1 MIKTKRNQKW
11 KLPRTVLERRT
22 LCSSSYKNHK
32 LKVKLW
38 WAGFL
43 ERKKR
48 AFFVPFILSKGN
60 FFNICVLSQCS
71 MYVLSQCMFNTLSEY
86 AYFYISK
93 NITSYTYL
101 LVFKIVES
109 LPLFMREK
117 WTQDKQ
123 VKSYVSS
130 MEKGYIQNPKRIQSV
145 TTFAKSPALLIAF
158 LILCFKSQSK
168 TALNH
173 GV

>member
-11 KLPRTVLERRT
+11 KLPRTILERRT

-60 FFNICVLSQCS
+60 FFNICVLSQCIVCS
-71 MYVLSQCMFNTLSEY
+71 IHFQNVPTFTYQKTLLHTLICLFLKSSKAFLCLCGKSELKANRLNLMYLPWRRD
-86 AYFYISK
+86 
-93 NITSYTYL
+93 
-101 LVFKIVES
+101 VF
-109 LPLFMREK
+109 
-117 WTQDKQ
+117 
-123 VKSYVSS
+123 
-130 MEKGYIQNPKRIQSV
+130 RIQAES
-145 TTFAKSPALLIAF
+145 
-158 LILCFKSQSK
+158 
-168 TALNH
+168 NR
-173 GV
+173 